1 MIEFA
6 YPWAFLL
13 VLLPII
19 VTLFAPA
26 YKEKK
31 PSIKVPYFAN
41 LVDITGEKPQTGAV
55 LLNRNNLQRLMVFI
69 AWLCIVTAIAKPEM
83 IGEPINQEKSARDL
97 MIAVDLSGSM
107 AVEDFT
113 LPKAVNKNLTDNTAD
128 SSANSSINSSTSV
141 STNSLTNTVSSTSAA
156 DSSNQNTN
164 TNTKYVN
171 RLVAVKH
178 VLDDFV
184 KHRDHDRLGL
194 ILFGDAPYL
203 QAPFTDD
210 ISAWQSLLNE
220 SDIGMAGQSTA
231 FGDAIGLA
239 ISVFE
244 QSDTKNRVLIVL
256 TDGNDTAS
264 KVPPVEAAKIAA
276 AHDIKIYTIAIG
288 DPSAVGEEK
297 VDLDVLNDIAKITH
311 GKSFQ
316 ALNSDELLQVYTEI
330 NKLEP
335 QEFDSLSFRPRVSI
349 HHYPIIVFVSIY
361 LLALFVVNIRIRS
374 RLSKSTIDYKKTNS
388 ELDGVN
394 HD

>member
-1 MIEFA
+1 MIEFV
-6 YPWAFLL
+6 YPWAF
-13 VLLPII
+13 VLIFLPIL

-26 YKEKK
+26 YKERKS
-31 PSIKVPYFAN
+31 SIRVPYFAR
-41 LVDITGEKPQTGAV
+41 LVDVTGEKPQSGAV
-55 LLNRNNLQRLMVFI
+55 LLSRNNLQRLLVAFS
-69 AWLCIVTAIAKPEM
+69 WLCIVTAIAKPEM
-83 IGEPINQEKSARDL
+83 IGAPINQEKSARDL

-107 AVEDFT
+107 SVEDFT
-113 LPKAVNKNLTDNTAD
+113 LPE
-128 SSANSSINSSTSV
+128 
-141 STNSLTNTVSSTSAA
+141 
-156 DSSNQNTN
+156 
-164 TNTKYVN
+164 TKDETEKVN

-178 VLDDFV
+178 VLNTFV
-184 KHRDHDRLGL
+184 KGREHDRLGL

-210 ISAWQSLLNE
+210 IATWQELLNE

-244 QSDTKNRVLIVL
+244 QSDTQNRVLIVL

-264 KVPPVEAAKIAA
+264 KVPPVEAAKVAA

-297 VDLDVLNDIAKITH
+297 VDLEVLKEMAELTQ

-316 ALNSDELLQVYTEI
+316 ALNSNELLTVYTEI
-330 NKLEP
+330 DKLEP
-335 QEFDSLSFRPRVSI
+335 QQFDSLSFRPRVSI
-349 HHYPIIVFVSIY
+349 HHYPIALFVSIY
-361 LLALFVVNIRIRS
+361 LLALFIVNIRIRLQLAKQQ
-374 RLSKSTIDYKKTNS
+374 RVL
-388 ELDGVN
+388 N

>member
-6 YPWAFLL
+6 YPWAF
-13 VLLPII
+13 VLLIVPVA

-26 YKEKK
+26 YKERKS
-31 PSIKVPYFAN
+31 SIKVPYFTR
-41 LVDITGEKPQTGAV
+41 LVDITGENPQTGAV
-55 LLNRNNLQRLMVFI
+55 LLNRNNLQRLIVAFS
-69 AWLCIVTAIAKPEM
+69 WLCIVTAIAKPEM
-83 IGEPINQEKSARDL
+83 IGAPIHQEKSARDL

-107 AVEDFT
+107 SVEDFT
-113 LPKAVNKNLTDNTAD
+113 LPNAKDSTVGNTTKNTLSTRNTINKNE
-128 SSANSSINSSTSV
+128 
-141 STNSLTNTVSSTSAA
+141 
-156 DSSNQNTN
+156 
-164 TNTKYVN
+164 KVN

-178 VLDDFV
+178 VLNDFV
-184 KHRDHDRLGL
+184 KGREHDRLGL

-210 ISAWQSLLNE
+210 IATWQTLLNE

-256 TDGNDTAS
+256 TDGNDTGS
-264 KVPPVEAAKIAA
+264 KVPPVEAAKVAA

-297 VDLDVLNDIAKITH
+297 VDLEVLAQMAKVTH

-316 ALNSDELLQVYTEI
+316 ALNSDELSTVYAEI
-330 NKLEP
+330 DKLEP
-335 QEFDSLSFRPRVSI
+335 QQFDSLSFRPRVSI
-349 HHYPIIVFVSIY
+349 HHYPIVLFVSIY
-361 LLALFVVNIRIRS
+361 LLTLFIVNIRIRLQLAKQQ
-374 RLSKSTIDYKKTNS
+374 RNVQRAKP
-388 ELDGVN
+388 
-394 HD
+394 

>member
-1 MIEFA
+1 MIEFV
-6 YPWAFLL
+6 YPWAFILL
-13 VLLPII
+13 IAPFA

-26 YKEKK
+26 YKERKS
-31 PSIKVPYFAN
+31 SIKVPYFAR
-41 LVDITGEKPQTGAV
+41 LVDVTGEKPQSGAV
-55 LLNRNNLQRLMVFI
+55 LLSRNNLQRLLVAFS
-69 AWLCIVTAIAKPEM
+69 WLCIVTAIAKPEM
-83 IGEPINQEKSARDL
+83 IGAPINQEKSARDL

-113 LPKAVNKNLTDNTAD
+113 LPETKNETE
-128 SSANSSINSSTSV
+128 
-141 STNSLTNTVSSTSAA
+141 
-156 DSSNQNTN
+156 
-164 TNTKYVN
+164 KVN

-178 VLDDFV
+178 VLNTFV
-184 KHRDHDRLGL
+184 KGREHDRLGL

-210 ISAWQSLLNE
+210 IATWQELLNE

-244 QSDTKNRVLIVL
+244 QSDTQNRVLIVL

-264 KVPPVEAAKIAA
+264 KVPPVEAAKVAA

-297 VDLDVLNDIAKITH
+297 VDLEVLKEMAELTQ

-316 ALNSDELLQVYTEI
+316 ALNSNELLTVYTEI
-330 NKLEP
+330 DKLEP
-335 QEFDSLSFRPRVSI
+335 QQFDSLSFRPRVSI
-349 HHYPIIVFVSIY
+349 HHYPIALFVSIY
-361 LLALFVVNIRIRS
+361 LLALFIVNIRIRLQLAKQQ
-374 RLSKSTIDYKKTNS
+374 RVL
-388 ELDGVN
+388 N